1 MKDDDMRS
9 TELLAQQHV
18 RLATIFEELE
28 FTGDGEERL
37 RLAAHLAEQLKLH
50 AAIEEDVF
58 YPTLE
63 RVGSDAAAMVTE
75 ALEAHHAVDALLD
88 ELLGSQLTPTTV
100 GALHEL
106 VRHHIEDEEA
116 RLFPLVERLDDAA
129 QTELGLRI
137 ERYNREEENAEL
149 GVEDAGP

>member
-1 MKDDDMRS
+1 MMGDMRS
-9 TELLAQQHV
+9 TELLSQQHI
-18 RLATIFEELE
+18 RLATIFDELE
-28 FTGDGEERL
+28 FTQDAEERL

-63 RVGSDAAAMVTE
+63 RVGSDAAAIVTE

-100 GALHEL
+100 SALRAL
-106 VRHHIEDEEA
+106 VSRHIEDEEA
-116 RLFPLVERLDDAA
+116 RLFPLVERLGEDAQSELA
-129 QTELGLRI
+129 QRV

>member
-1 MKDDDMRS
+1 MRS
-9 TELLAQQHV
+9 TDLLAQQHI
-18 RLATIFEELE
+18 RLSTIFEELE
-28 FTGDGEERL
+28 FTHNGEERL

-63 RVGSDAAAMVTE
+63 RVGHDAAAIVTE

-100 GALHEL
+100 AALRDL
-106 VRHHIEDEEA
+106 VTRHVEDEET
-116 RLFPLVERLDDAA
+116 RLFPLVQRLDEDA
-129 QTELGLRI
+129 QTELALRI

>member
-1 MKDDDMRS
+1 MRS
-9 TELLAQQHV
+9 TELLAQQHI

-28 FTGDGEERL
+28 FTRDGEERL
-37 RLAAHLAEQLKLH
+37 RLAAHLAEHLKLH

-63 RVGSDAAAMVTE
+63 RVGSDAAAIVTE

-100 GALHEL
+100 AALRSL
-106 VRHHIEDEEA
+106 VRRHIDDEEV
-116 RLFPLVERLDDAA
+116 RLFPLVERLDEDG
-129 QTELGLRI
+129 QTELALRI

>member
-1 MKDDDMRS
+1 MRS

-18 RLATIFEELE
+18 RLTTIFEELE
-28 FTGDGEERL
+28 FTQNAEERL

-58 YPTLE
+58 YPTVE
-63 RVGSDAAAMVTE
+63 RIGGDAAAIVTE

-100 GALHEL
+100 AALRDL
-106 VRHHIEDEEA
+106 VRRHVEDEET
-116 RLFPLVERLDDAA
+116 RLFPLVQRLDDDA
-129 QTELGLRI
+129 QEELALRI